1 MLMSV
6 YIRGYVT
13 THALRFLFVGEVP
26 APMARKVKFHVSL
39 DIFINESDLALLHL
53 LGRLSPVTT
62 GPVSLTARALANE
75 LQLSL
80 ATVRRSCR
88 VLVDRGLIIVRG
100 VRRRDGGR
108 DANTYEIT
116 VLGREV
122 LSLRGSMRPQRLPLH
137 DPSSSHRD

>member
-1 MLMSV
+1 
-6 YIRGYVT
+6 
-13 THALRFLFVGEVP
+13 
-26 APMARKVKFHVSL
+26 MARKVKFHVSL

-122 LSLRGSMRPQRLPLH
+122 LSLQGSMRPQRLPLH